1 MLVARIDDPHA
12 VPELLKC
19 VFVEN
24 ISDPCLFWRFLIE
37 KLPKIMTTVKVR
49 RVFFKTNENLPQ
61 FKFFQIEL
69 LVVDSIAGLF
79 RELPSTDIQPAIAS
93 RARNLCCVM
102 SLLKAL
108 LYRGGA
114 WALVTNQVASH
125 NGQTTSALG
134 LCWRHMPDDIVT
146 LNKVG
151 PLVHRLTVAKHSTVG
166 PASELFSL
174 SDKGVVGWNHE
185 FDICR

>member
-1 MLVARIDDPHA
+1 MLVARIDDPRV

-37 KLPKIMTTVKVR
+37 KLPKIMTTVK
-49 RVFFKTNENLPQ
+49 
-61 FKFFQIEL
+61 IEL

-79 RELPSTDIQPAIAS
+79 RELPSTEIQPAIAS
-93 RARNLCCVM
+93 RARNLCCVV

-114 WALVTNQVASH
+114 WALITNQVASH
-125 NGQTTSALG
+125 DGQTTSALG
-134 LCWRHMPDDIVT
+134 LCWRHMPDNVVT

-151 PLVHRLTVAKHSTVG
+151 PMIHRLTVVKQSTVG
-166 PASELFSL
+166 TTSELFTL
-174 SDKGVVGWNHE
+174 TARGVVGWNHE